1 MKPMKL
7 AVPKEKV
14 EGETRV
20 ALLPDDISKL
30 TEAGNEVIVESGA
43 GAEAG
48 FADSDYEDA
57 GATVKADAQSVLND
71 AEVVLKVQGPEE
83 QELEGMKQGAL
94 LISFLAPLSSPELI
108 KSLAERNVT
117 AFAMEMIPRTTRA
130 QSMDALSTMSTVSG
144 YKAALIAAAEL
155 SKFFPMLTT
164 AAGTVRP
171 SKVLVIGA
179 GVAGLQAIATARRL
193 GAQVEAFDTRPVV
206 KEQVKSL
213 GAKFLEIELDA
224 GDAEAEGGYARE
236 LTEEEQQKQRELM
249 DKAVT
254 GADAVITTA
263 LVPGKTAPVL
273 ITAETAR
280 SMRPGSVIVDLAAE
294 AGGNCE
300 LTVPGKENIDNGVR
314 IIGPLNLP
322 ASMPAHA
329 SQLYSRNVFTLIDYL
344 IDEGALKLD
353 FEDEITK
360 GTCVTN
366 EGRIVNDT
374 VRAAVEG
381 G

>member
-1 MKPMKL
+1 MKI

-14 EGETRV
+14 EKETRV
-20 ALLPDDISKL
+20 ALLPADASKL
-30 TEAGNEVIVESGA
+30 IEAGNEIVVEAGA
-43 GAEAG
+43 GAMGG
-48 FADSDYEDA
+48 FKDSEYEDA
-57 GATVKADAQSVLND
+57 GAKVEADAQAVLSD
-71 AEVVLKVQGPEE
+71 ADVILKVQAPEE
-83 QELEGMKQGAL
+83 QELASIKEGAL
-94 LISFLAPLSSPELI
+94 LIAFLTPLSNPELI
-108 KSLAERNVT
+108 KRLADHKVT

-130 QSMDALSTMSTVSG
+130 QSMDALSTMSTIAG

-206 KEQVKSL
+206 KEQVESL
-213 GAKFLEIELDA
+213 GARFLEIELEA

-236 LTEEEQQKQRELM
+236 LTEEEQLRQRELM
-249 DKAVT
+249 EKAIT
-254 GADAVITTA
+254 GADVVITTA
-263 LVPGKTAPVL
+263 LVPGKTAPIL
-273 ITAETAR
+273 ITADAVKT
-280 SMRPGSVIVDLAAE
+280 MQTGSVIVDLAAE

-300 LTVPGKENIDNGVR
+300 LTEAGKEVIEHGVR
-314 IIGPLNLP
+314 IIGPVNLP
-322 ASMPAHA
+322 ASMPTHA
-329 SQLYSRNVFTLIDYL
+329 SQLYSRNIYTLIDYL
-344 IDEGALKLD
+344 IDEGSLKLD

-360 GTCVTN
+360 GTCVTH
-366 EGRIVNDT
+366 EGSIVNEA
-374 VRAAVEG
+374 VRSAVEG

>member
-1 MKPMKL
+1 MKL

-30 TEAGNEVIVESGA
+30 IEAGNEVIVESGA
-43 GAEAG
+43 GVEAG
-48 FADSDYEDA
+48 FADSDYEDV
-57 GATVKADAQSVLND
+57 GATVKADAQSVLSD
-71 AEVVLKVQGPEE
+71 ADAVLKVQGPEA

-108 KSLAERNVT
+108 KSLAERKIT

-193 GAQVEAFDTRPVV
+193 GAQVEAFDTRPAV

-236 LTEEEQQKQRELM
+236 LTEEEQKKQRELM
-249 DKAVT
+249 DKAVS

-263 LVPGKTAPVL
+263 LVPGKAAPVL

>member
-1 MKPMKL
+1 MKL

-20 ALLPDDISKL
+20 ALLPDDVSKL
-30 TEAGNEVIVESGA
+30 SEAGNTVIVESGA
-43 GAEAG
+43 GIEAG
-48 FADSDYEDA
+48 FTDSDYEDV
-57 GATVKADAQSVLND
+57 GATVKADEQSVLND
-71 AEVVLKVQGPEE
+71 ADVVLKVRAPQD
-83 QELEGMKQGAL
+83 QELEGIKKGAL
-94 LISFLAPLSSPELI
+94 LISFLAPLTSPELV
-108 KSLAERNVT
+108 KSLAEHNVT

-206 KEQVKSL
+206 KEQVESL
-213 GAKFLEIELDA
+213 GARFLEIELEA

-263 LVPGKTAPVL
+263 LVPGKAAPVL
-273 ITAETAR
+273 ITAETVR
-280 SMRPGSVIVDLAAE
+280 SMRAGSVIVDLAAE

-300 LTVPGKENIDNGVR
+300 LTLAGKENIDNGVR

-344 IDEGALKLD
+344 IEEGELKLD

-366 EGRIVNDT
+366 EGRIVNDN

-381 G
+381 E